1 MAVHRIQYGICVRRT
16 LSPAAGA
23 AGTWLV
29 GIREAEAGRQRRL
42 VGHLF
47 FLFVTVG
54 HRGMPQT
61 ATRPLVDLT
70 PGQPAVAQRNKT
82 DTTLKR
88 NVRHRNIL
96 HRPVGFLP
104 VVVAPPMDCIEIVS
118 FVYPVAWY

>member
-1 MAVHRIQYGICVRRT
+1 MNHFLRRT

-23 AGTWLV
+23 VAAWLV
-29 GIREAEAGRQRRL
+29 RNCRAEAGRQRRL

-54 HRGMPQT
+54 YRGMPQT
-61 ATRPLVDLT
+61 ATRPLVDRT
-70 PGQPAVAQRNKT
+70 PGQPAIAQRNKS
-82 DTTLKR
+82 DTSLKR